1 MQERC
6 NIQTRQAA
14 RPWRRWLA
22 AGAVWAGGWL
32 SAAAGTEPAA
42 GAEPAVV
49 PLSEFDARFRPV
61 DQPVV
66 MEYDLGYRFLHIE
79 LRRIGKI
86 VATTTI
92 GKWQHRVKGVEVPAL
107 LLDVRADSPDSGKK
121 GERPRVS
128 IHNRILAVVTVPEL
142 EVLLFA
148 NYSDEYLN
156 PLIGRARE
164 NLSYAVYSTEAGRV
178 DYACHHLQSGVVT
191 TNLANPELLM
201 ELSRRVRPVLNFLVR
216 QCEKKDGE
224 AGPDEPERVMV
235 NLDGRVE
242 ALRLLTH
249 QERSPAC
256 LGRRKF
262 DALHMST
269 ATERGSKARP
279 RNFHAWCMPVE
290 TLAGQLN
297 DAALLT
303 VARTAPVRTVVP
315 LMLIYELGVGSVRAT
330 MTGIHVGREGAASG
344 VARPVENPAAPSTE
358 KASSVE
364 ASAAAGS

>member
-1 MQERC
+1 MQKQR
-6 NIQTRQAA
+6 NTFSNRMT
-14 RPWRRWLA
+14 RPWCGWLA

-32 SAAAGTEPAA
+32 SAAAEVELAA
-42 GAEPAVV
+42 V

-201 ELSRRVRPVLNFLVR
+201 ELSRRVRPVLNFLIR
-216 QCEKKDGE
+216 QCEKKDGA

-290 TLAGQLN
+290 TLAEQLN

-315 LMLIYELGVGSVRAT
+315 LLLIYELGLGSVRAT
-330 MTGIHVGREGAASG
+330 MTAMHVGRDGAASG
-344 VARPVENPAAPSTE
+344 APPVAEGHAAPGATNAVKSNG
-358 KASSVE
+358 AAV
-364 ASAAAGS
+364 SAAAGS